1 MADIQEFIKDK
12 ETKEVANK
20 IEEIENT
27 PKDSQKMFQV
37 IKQLSK
43 QKRVSKLL
51 IESENGFTADEQ
63 KQADLIAEYFKKQFY
78 RNAEK
83 IQNEPTVM
91 QIPFTTEEI
100 KKAIMSLKNNK
111 STGIDNV
118 KAELLKIGPEIFCE
132 EIAQIFNETAS
143 TGIFPKELIL
153 GIITALQKPRKKK
166 GPIENLRPITLL
178 SVLRK
183 ILATCMMKRIGE
195 KINKE
200 IPISQA
206 AYCKGRSTTEHVFAC
221 KIVAEKAA
229 TSTNFE
235 IHYLLLD
242 MSKAF
247 DSIIRSELVKDLQKI
262 LNKDELNMIKILL
275 GTELIVQVGKSRSS
289 IFKTDTGAPQ
299 GDCCSGQEF
308 TYYLAKSLE
317 EKPDEEHIMQTREE
331 QSHCNE
337 VQKRKDCE
345 KPSQEKEI
353 DNVEINMEYADDITI
368 ATTDKKVI
376 ERIKEKIPPSL
387 QKRGLMINMSKTE
400 EYTVKYKNEDEWK
413 NAKILGSKLNTEADI
428 ANRKS
433 LSLNALTNL
442 KEIFQNKRLSTRTKV
457 RAFEAYITPIF
468 LYNSELWTL
477 TKTLE
482 NQIDSFHRRILR
494 SHVLNIRW
502 PKIVKNEDVYEKTK
516 IEPWSKTIEKKRIKW
531 FGHLMRLDENTPA
544 QKALRVALMQSK
556 RPRGRPKLTWIEMMR
571 KQLQTINL
579 TWEEASH
586 LAKDREK

>member
-1 MADIQEFIKDK
+1 
-12 ETKEVANK
+12 
-20 IEEIENT
+20 
-27 PKDSQKMFQV
+27 
-37 IKQLSK
+37 
-43 QKRVSKLL
+43 
-51 IESENGFTADEQ
+51 
-63 KQADLIAEYFKKQFY
+63 
-78 RNAEK
+78 
-83 IQNEPTVM
+83 
-91 QIPFTTEEI
+91 
-100 KKAIMSLKNNK
+100 
-111 STGIDNV
+111 
-118 KAELLKIGPEIFCE
+118 
-132 EIAQIFNETAS
+132 
-143 TGIFPKELIL
+143 
-153 GIITALQKPRKKK
+153 
-166 GPIENLRPITLL
+166 
-178 SVLRK
+178 
-183 ILATCMMKRIGE
+183 
-195 KINKE
+195 
-200 IPISQA
+200 
-206 AYCKGRSTTEHVFAC
+206 
-221 KIVAEKAA
+221 
-229 TSTNFE
+229 
-235 IHYLLLD
+235 

-275 GTELIVQVGKSRSS
+275 ATELMVQVGKSRSS

-308 TYYLAKSLE
+308 IYYLAKSLE

-345 KPSQEKEI
+345 KPPQEKEI

-376 ERIKEKIPPSL
+376 ERIKEKIPPRL

-494 SHVLNIRW
+494 SHILNIRW

-586 LAKDREK
+586 LAKDREKWKDILKR

>member
-1 MADIQEFIKDK
+1 
-12 ETKEVANK
+12 
-20 IEEIENT
+20 
-27 PKDSQKMFQV
+27 MFQV

-51 IESENGFTADEQ
+51 IESENGSTADEQ

-221 KIVAEKAA
+221 KILAEKAA

-247 DSIIRSELVKDLQKI
+247 DSIIRSELLKDLQKI
-262 LNKDELNMIKILL
+262 LNEDELK
-275 GTELIVQVGKSRSS
+275 
-289 IFKTDTGAPQ
+289 FK
-299 GDCCSGQEF
+299 
-308 TYYLAKSLE
+308 
-317 EKPDEEHIMQTREE
+317 
-331 QSHCNE
+331 
-337 VQKRKDCE
+337 
-345 KPSQEKEI
+345 
-353 DNVEINMEYADDITI
+353 
-368 ATTDKKVI
+368 
-376 ERIKEKIPPSL
+376 
-387 QKRGLMINMSKTE
+387 
-400 EYTVKYKNEDEWK
+400 
-413 NAKILGSKLNTEADI
+413 
-428 ANRKS
+428 
-433 LSLNALTNL
+433 
-442 KEIFQNKRLSTRTKV
+442 
-457 RAFEAYITPIF
+457 
-468 LYNSELWTL
+468 
-477 TKTLE
+477 
-482 NQIDSFHRRILR
+482 
-494 SHVLNIRW
+494 
-502 PKIVKNEDVYEKTK
+502 
-516 IEPWSKTIEKKRIKW
+516 
-531 FGHLMRLDENTPA
+531 
-544 QKALRVALMQSK
+544 
-556 RPRGRPKLTWIEMMR
+556 
-571 KQLQTINL
+571 
-579 TWEEASH
+579 
-586 LAKDREK
+586 

>member
-1 MADIQEFIKDK
+1 
-12 ETKEVANK
+12 
-20 IEEIENT
+20 
-27 PKDSQKMFQV
+27 MFQV

-63 KQADLIAEYFKKQFY
+63 NQADLIAEYFKKQFY

-83 IQNEPTVM
+83 IQNEPTIM

-100 KKAIMSLKNNK
+100 KQAIMSLKNNK

-143 TGIFPKELIL
+143 TGIFPKELTL
-153 GIITALQKPRKKK
+153 GIITALQKPIKKK

-221 KIVAEKAA
+221 KILAEKAA

-247 DSIIRSELVKDLQKI
+247 DSIIRSELVKDLQKS
-262 LNKDELNMIKILL
+262 LNKDELNMIQIML
-275 GTELIVQVGKSRSS
+275 GTELMVQVGKSRSS
-289 IFKTDTGAPQ
+289 TFKTDTGTPQ
-299 GDCCSGQEF
+299 GDCCSSGQEF
-308 TYYLAKSLE
+308 IFYLAKSLV
-317 EKPDEEHIMQTREE
+317 EKQHEEHNMQNRKE
-331 QSHCNE
+331 QTNCNE
-337 VQKRKDCE
+337 VRISKGCE
-345 KPSQEKEI
+345 KPSHDKKIE
-353 DNVEINMEYADDITI
+353 NVEINMEYADDITI

-376 ERIKEKIPPSL
+376 EHIKEQLPSRL

-400 EYTVKYKNEDEWK
+400 EYTVKYKNENEWK

-433 LSLNALTNL
+433 LSFNALTNL
-442 KEIFQNKRLSTRTKV
+442 KEIFQNKRLSRRTKV
-457 RAFEAYITPIF
+457 RAFEAYITPVF

-477 TKTLE
+477 TKTLG
-482 NQIDSFHRRILR
+482 NQIDSFQRRILR
-494 SHVLNIRW
+494 SYVLNIRW
-502 PKIVKNEDVYEKTK
+502 PKILKNEDVYEKTK
-516 IEPWSKTIEKKRIKW
+516 TEPWSKTIEKKRLKW

-544 QKALRVALMQSK
+544 RKALSVALIQSK
-556 RPRGRPKLTWIEMMR
+556 RPRGRPKFTWLELMQ
-571 KQLQTINL
+571 KQLQEINL
-579 TWEEASH
+579 KWEEASQ
-586 LAKDREK
+586 LAKDRKKWKDILKRKNVT